1 MRSIAHAGIL
11 IFLVATVAAAQS
23 RTWEVDAL
31 AGGGP
36 SIVTA
41 SLGGVPDGQLL
52 ISSFSVTR
60 CFLHWKRFRA
70 SYFGEALPL
79 VIATR
84 VPKVRP
90 EWFYNQG
97 HTDSTF
103 VLYPMGKGPDFGVG
117 VAPVGLRLSFQLGSG
132 ISAFAEG
139 NGGGVAF
146 ARAFPKPAARSLNF
160 LGSAGAGLRIGSRG
174 RLSYIVG
181 YRFTHLSNANT
192 AEENPGFNAHVFYVG
207 ITLH

>member
-1 MRSIAHAGIL
+1 MSIAYAGIL
-11 IFLVATVAAAQS
+11 ALVVSTVATAQS
-23 RTWEVDAL
+23 TAWEIGAL

-52 ISSFSVTR
+52 ITSVSVTR
-60 CFLHWKRFRA
+60 PFLRWKRFTA
-70 SYFGEALPL
+70 SYFGEVMPF

-84 VPKVRP
+84 VPRVQP
-90 EWFYNQG
+90 EWFYNPS
-97 HTDSTF
+97 HTDSLF
-103 VLYPMGKGPDFGVG
+103 DLYPIGKGPDFGVG
-117 VAPVGLRLSFQLGSG
+117 VAPVGLRLSLQLGPG
-132 ISAFAEG
+132 IAAFAEG

-174 RLSYIVG
+174 GRSYIVG

-192 AEENPGFNAHVFYVG
+192 AAANPGFNAHVFYLG